1 MIIHDNLH
9 HSTDQPP
16 VAGEG
21 KKSRPV
27 SGSKDGGIASRER
40 EELMCGLEM
49 MEKTRKWYK
58 ERLKLLTTEES
69 QNPSHSKTVSG

>member
-1 MIIHDNLH
+1 M
-9 HSTDQPP
+9 
-16 VAGEG
+16 
-21 KKSRPV
+21 

-69 QNPSHSKTVSG
+69 QNPSHSKTVSYCMSQSFK